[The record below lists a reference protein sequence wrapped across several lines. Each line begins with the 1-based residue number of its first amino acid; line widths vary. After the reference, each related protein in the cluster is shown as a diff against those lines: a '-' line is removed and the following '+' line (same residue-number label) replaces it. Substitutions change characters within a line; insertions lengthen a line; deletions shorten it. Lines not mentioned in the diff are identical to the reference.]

1 MFENRIIEGVHISR
15 YVASWVKEG
24 GKLNYTFKEWLRTL
38 SINGRKL
45 TNDEICDI
53 YNFGTNGKLELE
65 EHAKQY
71 LRGSL

>member
-15 YVASWVKEG
+15 YVTSWVKEG

-38 SINGRKL
+38 TINGRKL
-45 TNDEICDI
+45 TNDEIRDI